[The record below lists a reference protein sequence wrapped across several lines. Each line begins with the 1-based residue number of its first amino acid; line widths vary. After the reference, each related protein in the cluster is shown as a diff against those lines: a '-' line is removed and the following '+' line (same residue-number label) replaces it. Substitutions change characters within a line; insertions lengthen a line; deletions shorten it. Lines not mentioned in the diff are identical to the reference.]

1 MGILKITPNG
11 ASHPGNIG
19 LKKTGGATKRRQQ
32 TRQGTAAQL
41 FGQNLNK
48 ALAGKQK
55 STTQQPTKQTRTTI
69 HTAANILNSFSLTA
83 SIRSGATENGR
94 FIIAMYQGNFSARS
108 CAMGYRLAYK
118 LGGSLDLIK
127 LTLRGSTVLGTT
139 ILRRRLEDNKFRAT
153 VWQRSSDGRMVVSV
167 DGQGILSTNDGG
179 FSNPFNG
186 LALINRGG
194 FKS

>member
-108 CAMGYRLAYK
+108 RAMGYRLAYK

-127 LTLRGSTVLGTT
+127 LTSRGSTVLGTT
-139 ILRRRLEDNKFRAT
+139 ILRRPQRIINSEPLFGNAAQMGAWLSVLMVRKFYPQMT
-153 VWQRSSDGRMVVSV
+153 VGSAIRFMVW
-167 DGQGILSTNDGG
+167 
-179 FSNPFNG
+179 
-186 LALINRGG
+186 R
-194 FKS
+194 